1 MFGVIHDYKKDLHL
15 FSGVYATLIKAISI
29 GKEAFFLLEIVSK
42 AGLYKKWLE
51 IWMETRMF
59 YQETANNMR
68 FAKTHWDH
76 RTNFFF
82 LKKKKQQQTNRKKR
96 RMLWPFGERPLS
108 LQTAFTSHCDSY
120 IVSDLKW
127 PQIDVVIKIKA
138 DVFHFPECSRL
149 RYPHVRKSK
158 TAARRIVFHVNL
170 RFW

>member
-1 MFGVIHDYKKDLHL
+1 MFGVIHDYQKDLHL

-29 GKEAFFLLEIVSK
+29 GKDQHFFCWKSYLKQDSIRNDWKSGWKL
-42 AGLYKKWLE
+42 GCFTKKRQIICVLQKH
-51 IWMETRMF
+51 IGTI
-59 YQETANNMR
+59 ALI
-68 FAKTHWDH
+68 
-76 RTNFFF
+76 FFF
-82 LKKKKQQQTNRKKR
+82 LKKKTTTNKQKKR

-149 RYPHVRKSK
+149 R
-158 TAARRIVFHVNL
+158 
-170 RFW
+170 